1 MFGMWSPS
9 ASPNA
14 TLNVESLTHETVPGI
29 QSLFAS
35 ASTVKCTVAVP
46 VGDGVLPSLA
56 DSVSVYAPGARP
68 LGGPPNVGVL
78 PLPLFGPEGP
88 ASAHDSDEPV
98 SAPTS
103 ASFASPE
110 AGIVWY
116 WSQCD
121 PSVGVLIDATGAV
134 LAAVIATGVGGG
146 TSALEK
152 PFFSE
157 NENLPPRQPPGGLV
171 GARKTPD
178 A

>member
-46 VGDGVLPSLA
+46 VRDGVLPSLA
-56 DSVSVYAPGARP
+56 DSVSVYARGARR

-103 ASFASPE
+103 ASFPSPE
-110 AGIVWY
+110 AGVVWY
-116 WSQCD
+116 WGQFH
-121 PSVGVLIDATGAV
+121 PSVGVLVDATGPG
-134 LAAVIATGVGGG
+134 LG
-146 TSALEK
+146 ALI
-152 PFFSE
+152 S
-157 NENLPPRQPPGGLV
+157 PRVVWAPL
-171 GARKTPD
+171 T
-178 A
+178 